1 MPASEIPLEIA
12 DSKFA
17 ARPHPHSVIT
27 REITLALLDEPL
39 DPMRHGMDDD
49 DMLSLQ
55 TSIRTSGLLENLCV
69 VPVLNGVRVR
79 LVGEA
84 SEIFGAHIARGG
96 RFRVAAGHRRLLA
109 CRAVRH
115 DPVKC
120 EVFCDTSIH
129 EEEIMHA
136 ENTHREDPTDFDLA
150 VLYAKW
156 LKEPGMTEKE
166 FQRRGGKSLEFMYAR
181 ADILSGYECVAAAL
195 RERQIPFSV
204 ARLLNRWKEPEFVQH
219 WLNMAVDQGA
229 KQKIVQG
236 WIDERKAV
244 LALAVPAGPQPAP
257 GITVHTQQFQKIEC
271 LLCGDPQSYNLTS
284 ALMCGACRE
293 RITAARAAE
302 EAKEEKTQAVTGE
315 S

>member
-1 MPASEIPLEIA
+1 MPANEIPVEHIE
-12 DSKFA
+12 SKFGEQ
-17 ARPHPHSVIT
+17 ARPHSVIT

-49 DMLSLQ
+49 DMLALQ

-69 VPVLNGVRVR
+69 VPTLNGVRVR

-96 RFRVAAGHRRLLA
+96 RFRVAAGHRRLIA
-109 CRAVRH
+109 CRVVRY

-156 LKEPGMTEKE
+156 LKEPNMTEKE
-166 FQRRGGKSLEFMYAR
+166 FQRRGGKSLDFMYAR
-181 ADILSGYECVAAAL
+181 ADILNGYECVAAAL
-195 RERQIPFSV
+195 RERQISFSV
-204 ARLLNRWKEPEFVQH
+204 ARLLNQWKEP
-219 WLNMAVDQGA
+219 
-229 KQKIVQG
+229 
-236 WIDERKAV
+236 
-244 LALAVPAGPQPAP
+244 
-257 GITVHTQQFQKIEC
+257 
-271 LLCGDPQSYNLTS
+271 
-284 ALMCGACRE
+284 
-293 RITAARAAE
+293 
-302 EAKEEKTQAVTGE
+302 
-315 S
+315 